1 MCARIRALISRWEE
15 RPGWRR
21 AGAEGGSGRE
31 DPGREGG
38 ERAGA
43 RKAERQRARALQP
56 APGRAVGAKVA
67 EINGA
72 NKNGRTAPGAG
83 RRAECLK
90 LTKRGCKTGS

>member
-1 MCARIRALISRWEE
+1 MCARIRALISRREE

-43 RKAERQRARALQP
+43 EGRKAASEGP
-56 APGRAVGAKVA
+56 AAGTGKGR
-67 EINGA
+67 
-72 NKNGRTAPGAG
+72 GREG
-83 RRAECLK
+83 R
-90 LTKRGCKTGS
+90 